1 MYTDAMFTRPFPKQ
15 ICHKMLDARTS
26 LRQCDVLVLRVKRE
40 VNVKEKSSQ
49 QRQLP
54 IWKRITVWNSE
65 VKVTHSDTCKLKKI
79 CKFKLLFHI
88 MLALGEAKEFQM
100 AEQ

>member
-26 LRQCDVLVLRVKRE
+26 LRQCVVLVLRVKRE

-54 IWKRITVWNSE
+54 I
-65 VKVTHSDTCKLKKI
+65 
-79 CKFKLLFHI
+79 
-88 MLALGEAKEFQM
+88 
-100 AEQ
+100 